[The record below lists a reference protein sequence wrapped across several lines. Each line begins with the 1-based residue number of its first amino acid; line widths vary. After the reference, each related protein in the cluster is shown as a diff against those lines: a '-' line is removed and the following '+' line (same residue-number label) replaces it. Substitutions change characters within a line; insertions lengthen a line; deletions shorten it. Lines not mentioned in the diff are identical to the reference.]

1 VTNASAAA
9 EKDFSGHGTV
19 QLGGRYWWT
28 RKGFTMNRIHV
39 VERAYQLA
47 RTPDCLNTGDVV
59 KALSAEGYSS
69 AEMSHFQ
76 GSSIR
81 ADLNRICKIPVETEA
96 A

>member
-1 VTNASAAA
+1 
-9 EKDFSGHGTV
+9 
-19 QLGGRYWWT
+19 
-28 RKGFTMNRIHV
+28 M

-47 RTPDCLNTGDVV
+47 RTPECLNTGDVV

-69 AEMSHFQ
+69 ADISHFQ

-81 ADLNRICKIPVETEA
+81 ADLNRICKQTTPEA

>member
-1 VTNASAAA
+1 
-9 EKDFSGHGTV
+9 
-19 QLGGRYWWT
+19 
-28 RKGFTMNRIHV
+28 MNRTHV

-47 RTPDCLNTGDVV
+47 RTPECLNTGHVV

-69 AEMSHFQ
+69 ADISHFQ

-81 ADLNRICKIPVETEA
+81 ADLNRICKQTTPEA

>member
-1 VTNASAAA
+1 MT
-9 EKDFSGHGTV
+9 
-19 QLGGRYWWT
+19 T
-28 RKGFTMNRIHV
+28 RKGSNMNRTHV

-59 KALSAEGYSS
+59 KALSAEGYSG

-76 GSSIR
+76 GTSIR
-81 ADLNRICKIPVETEA
+81 ADLNRICKEAPSEA

>member
-1 VTNASAAA
+1 
-9 EKDFSGHGTV
+9 
-19 QLGGRYWWT
+19 
-28 RKGFTMNRIHV
+28 MNRIHV

-81 ADLNRICKIPVETEA
+81 ADLNRICKLPVETEA
-96 A
+96 V

>member
-1 VTNASAAA
+1 MIRT
-9 EKDFSGHGTV
+9 
-19 QLGGRYWWT
+19 
-28 RKGFTMNRIHV
+28 HV

-47 RTPDCLNTGDVV
+47 RTPECLNTGDVV

-69 AEMSHFQ
+69 ADISHFQ

-81 ADLNRICKIPVETEA
+81 ADLNRICKQTTPEA